1 MDQLTELLRSD
12 GKFWVVIAVMGV
24 VLLGWLFYLV
34 RIGHRKDKIK
44 RRIRG

>member
-12 GKFWVVIAVMGV
+12 GKIWVVIVVIGV
-24 VLLGWLFYLV
+24 VLSGWLFYLV
-34 RIGHRKDKIK
+34 RIGHRKEKVK